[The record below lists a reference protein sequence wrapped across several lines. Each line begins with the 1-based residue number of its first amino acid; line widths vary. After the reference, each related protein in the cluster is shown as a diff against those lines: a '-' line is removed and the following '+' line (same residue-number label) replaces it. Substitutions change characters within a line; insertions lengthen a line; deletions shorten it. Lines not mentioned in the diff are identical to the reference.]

1 MKKKVI
7 AALLAATMVL
17 GMTACGG
24 GDTQSSA
31 PAESS
36 EESSAEESS
45 ESSDASDAG
54 EEESSAAEESAGGE
68 EAAGGDIDTSE
79 HVVINY
85 MTTGD
90 APSGE
95 AKERLDEMMAEL
107 NAILTEKVNAELE
120 IYYISWTDY
129 LSNYNLT
136 LARMDGTVDLVGTAS
151 DWLDAWPNS
160 KNGAFIELSEEMLQT
175 YAPKTWASIPAENW
189 EMCKY
194 NGEIYLIPEDN
205 YAQWT
210 NHGFTYRLDWAK
222 EAGLAD
228 GVHSWE
234 DMTTYFKWVKENKAD
249 ITPWDS
255 DGTQYATM
263 VGGWISSHSNYI
275 AIEGINSGA
284 MWGGTK
290 DDPYTIYSP
299 YMTDT
304 DSLVEFA
311 KMMKEWDEIGV
322 WKTDVLNNTTST
334 NRDDYRIGKVAAEQH
349 HTQTW
354 TDLVSHTEA
363 NKIYQEDENAES
375 GFFYFGEETQNVVAL
390 SITHGAMAVSAGSA
404 NPERALM
411 VYDLLRND
419 PDCYTLFNYGIK
431 GVSWDTNDEGLRVI
445 PEGYNSDTDNIN
457 GMTNFWWGRNDDLEV
472 RDATRDW
479 DKIDAMYA
487 EYDKIKIPY
496 QYGLFVPEVDSI
508 EGQISNINEVHT
520 NYMKQI
526 AFGKYSGTAEE
537 IVAEYQA
544 ALEAAG
550 INEVTEELQR
560 QISEVYQ

>member
-54 EEESSAAEESAGGE
+54 EEESSAEEESAGGE
-68 EAAGGDIDTSE
+68 VAAVVDIDTSD
-79 HVVINY
+79 HFVFNSR
-85 MTTGD
+85 TTGD

>member
-54 EEESSAAEESAGGE
+54 EEESSAEEESAGGE

-445 PEGYNSDTDNIN
+445 PEGYNSGTGGFHRGTDFEHQR
-457 GMTNFWWGRNDDLEV
+457 GTHQLHEADRV
-472 RDATRDW
+472 R
-479 DKIDAMYA
+479 
-487 EYDKIKIPY
+487 
-496 QYGLFVPEVDSI
+496 
-508 EGQISNINEVHT
+508 
-520 NYMKQI
+520 
-526 AFGKYSGTAEE
+526 
-537 IVAEYQA
+537 
-544 ALEAAG
+544 
-550 INEVTEELQR
+550 
-560 QISEVYQ
+560 